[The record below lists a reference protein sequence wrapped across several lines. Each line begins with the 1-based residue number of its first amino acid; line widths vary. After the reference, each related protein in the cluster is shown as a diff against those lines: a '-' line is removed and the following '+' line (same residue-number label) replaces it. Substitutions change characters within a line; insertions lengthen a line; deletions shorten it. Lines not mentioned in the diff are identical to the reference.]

1 MSNFFAKNRSMRG
14 YDWWSESPS
23 QKVRL
28 DNGLSLCTGRGSHPI
43 LFVVVLPE
51 ARSFVTFLSDIQSM
65 SVSASLSGYECSD
78 VTSRFESR
86 SEFRLHQQ
94 KSCQKVRRYQRR
106 STLGIC
112 FCMAFRIRDFHHV
125 LLPPKIGRIIRDD
138 SSGNGE
144 HEA

>member
-94 KSCQKVRRYQRR
+94 KIMSKGTALPTAFNTWNLLLHGVQDKGFSSCVIASQNRAYHSR
-106 STLGIC
+106 
-112 FCMAFRIRDFHHV
+112 
-125 LLPPKIGRIIRDD
+125 
-138 SSGNGE
+138 
-144 HEA
+144 